1 MFCIQIS
8 YFPLENLSQTFLIST
23 EWKAAGIQSQS
34 QVSRL
39 IYYLN
44 LNFNHKLPNW
54 LVFGVNKDERQLLP
68 LHLHLHLQLLEKWY
82 GSWWRAVCC
91 SLPVMTRP
99 PWEIVR
105 TWQVMLCTTPTSR
118 YMRHSQ
124 HASFSRK
131 STINMPHF
139 LRRQLSTCLWEVNS
153 QHATLLGSQQ
163 STCLTF

>member
-124 HASFSRK
+124 HASLSTKSRV
-131 STINMPHF
+131 NMPLF
-139 LRRQLSTCLWEVNS
+139 SEVNS
-153 QHATLLGSQQ
+153 QHVSLSRR
-163 STCLTF
+163 STVNMPHF

>member
-68 LHLHLHLQLLEKWY
+68 LHLHLHLQLLEKCWY

-124 HASFSRK
+124 HASLSTKSRV
-131 STINMPHF
+131 NMPLF
-139 LRRQLSTCLWEVNS
+139 SEVNS
-153 QHATLLGSQQ
+153 QHVSLSRR
-163 STCLTF
+163 STVNIPHF